1 MKFSVSLQR
10 WNSSHKLSIEV
21 EAQPVPQET
30 TKNTN
35 PRKGAQNRGKQTT
48 LQLKSSRSGHCL
60 QLRPRRPHGRGRAAM
75 FPRPQWWAAFLQDD
89 RRSSIEVARQP
100 ALVRAARTEM
110 ASQEFGSHFELI
122 EPMRS
127 RKDIHTSDQIFQSP
141 QRRMMNPKAGREEK
155 TRKMTRAKIINF
167 PSLPVKRPCNLDSS
181 AVFATAN
188 KRVKEPVQTSI
199 WEGIHSTYTGHY
211 PPGSDGHPPPW
222 LYHHR
227 RQT

>member
-1 MKFSVSLQR
+1 
-10 WNSSHKLSIEV
+10 
-21 EAQPVPQET
+21 
-30 TKNTN
+30 
-35 PRKGAQNRGKQTT
+35 
-48 LQLKSSRSGHCL
+48 
-60 QLRPRRPHGRGRAAM
+60 M

-110 ASQEFGSHFELI
+110 ASQEFGGHFELI

-199 WEGIHSTYTGHY
+199 WEGIHSTTQDITLRGATVILLPGYTTTDNKHRKKGVIGLLLQLSMIHELRTSVMCTIDAPHIMLFGVGPGGLGLLHFAYAGHY
-211 PPGSDGHPPPW
+211 PA
-222 LYHHR
+222 LIY
-227 RQT
+227 